1 MEFEND
7 SYIVGKN
14 EEEKAVIVIKYPT
27 EYVRKEKMPI
37 SIRVDEI
44 DDTTTGKSLLP
55 NCLTITQQVLYAT
68 MCVHLIELI

>member
-14 EEEKAVIVIKYPT
+14 EEEKAVIVIEYPT

-68 MCVHLIELI
+68 MCVHLIGSV

>member
-27 EYVRKEKMPI
+27 EYVRTSEI
-37 SIRVDEI
+37 RIDIRVDEI
-44 DDTTTGKSLLP
+44 DDTTTGESLLP
-55 NCLTITQQVLYAT
+55 KCLTIMQQVLYAT
-68 MCVHLIELI
+68 MCVYLIESI

>member
-14 EEEKAVIVIKYPT
+14 EEEKAVIVIEYPT
-27 EYVRKEKMPI
+27 EYVRIEKRPI
-37 SIRVDEI
+37 NIRVDEI

-55 NCLTITQQVLYAT
+55 NCLTIMQQVLYAI
-68 MCVHLIELI
+68 MCVHLIETI